1 MSFWKKS
8 EDPWDQKPKKQKPVI
23 LESES
28 EKPSPPEGRPRNPGD
43 LLDDFLEKR
52 RAAAKEEAMTNL
64 PPPETCPWCG
74 QDMEQGY
81 MIGQRGTT
89 QWYPGLLTPKNA
101 RRAAWSASVNLD
113 GLAILDEGNFVAYK
127 TVWLCRNC
135 KKMVFNMPEP
145 YAPPPPA
152 SNEFEESETPEE

>member
-1 MSFWKKS
+1 MPFWKQS
-8 EDPWDQKPKKQKPVI
+8 EDPWDQKPDKPRREPKEPQV
-23 LESES
+23 
-28 EKPSPPEGRPRNPGD
+28 NP
-43 LLDDFLEKR
+43 LDSLKAWNEERKV
-52 RAAAKEEAMTNL
+52 RAKEKEEAKRL
-64 PPPETCPWCG
+64 PPEKCPWCG
-74 QDMEQGY
+74 KDMEQGY

-135 KKMVFNMPEP
+135 KKMVFDMPED
-145 YAPPPPA
+145 AF
-152 SNEFEESETPEE
+152 STTETDTDDELREEDS